1 MMTRLCPECSSA
13 CLQRG
18 DLDLDL
24 DLDRALALFFAA
36 VAVGAPA
43 APATA
48 GMGKTAVSSS
58 RYASMHNKLFDTQM

>member
-1 MMTRLCPECSSA
+1 MTRLCPESSSA
-13 CLQRG
+13 RLRHG
-18 DLDLDL
+18 DL

-48 GMGKTAVSSS
+48 GKAAVS
-58 RYASMHNKLFDTQM
+58 K